1 MHQKEDQNNV
11 FTRQIGWEKW
21 RDPYGSDIMDTE
33 WPGAFG
39 TFETDELIR
48 KAVNGQLP
56 KDIEEI
62 MEEEEEEVWNDEIE
76 DELEES
82 PIDIKQVK
90 MGIMATP
97 MGIIPITEHTAA
109 GQVFNFWTAHT
120 NFRMTQNILNIV
132 DQTDGIESVDL
143 FTPYRWRIAIGK
155 VFDSSTVKNNV
166 MRNLQ
171 AKPIVP

>member
-1 MHQKEDQNNV
+1 
-11 FTRQIGWEKW
+11 
-21 RDPYGSDIMDTE
+21 MDTE

-62 MEEEEEEVWNDEIE
+62 MEEEEVWNDEIE

-155 VFDSSTVKNNV
+155 VFDSSTVKNDV

>member
-1 MHQKEDQNNV
+1 MHQNEHDYNIEN
-11 FTRQIGWEKW
+11 FIRQIGWEKW
-21 RDPYGSDIMDTE
+21 RDPYGSDMLDTE

-39 TFETDELIR
+39 TFETDDLIAR
-48 KAVNGQLP
+48 AAQGQIP
-56 KDIEEI
+56 KEIEEI
-62 MEEEEEEVWNDEIE
+62 MEDEESWDDEEM

-82 PIDIKQVK
+82 PIDVKQVK

-120 NFRMTQNILNIV
+120 NFRMTQSILNIV
-132 DQTDGIESVDL
+132 DLTDGIESVDV

-171 AKPIVP
+171 AKPISP

>member
-48 KAVNGQLP
+48 KAANGQLP

-62 MEEEEEEVWNDEIE
+62 MEEEEVWNDEIE

-155 VFDSSTVKNNV
+155 VFDSSTVKNDV